1 MRTEEHRIQHPVTLL
16 RTLIALALIA
26 VLFDLSGC
34 RAHVQP
40 RSGWPQYATGGVCDP
55 CGGVK

>member
-1 MRTEEHRIQHPVTLL
+1 MENETRHPVTLIRVL
-16 RTLIALALIA
+16 VVLVLIA
-26 VLFDLSGC
+26 VLFDLAGC